1 MEGEFSQN
9 EEKSDSINDI
19 NEELDDVEITR
30 GSIFQMK
37 RYKVRQRLM
46 MQVKYQKGALLT
58 ISMMTQVWIRVKD
71 LSRWKRE
78 EIRHLKAVCQLKILE
93 VKPGMIAQHR

>member
-46 MQVKYQKGALLT
+46 MQVKYQK
-58 ISMMTQVWIRVKD
+58 
-71 LSRWKRE
+71 
-78 EIRHLKAVCQLKILE
+78 
-93 VKPGMIAQHR
+93 